1 MAIVQAL
8 CTSFKS
14 ELLTGGHNFSADTF
28 YIALYTSAS
37 PIGPTTTVYVTAN
50 EIVGTGYTAG
60 GIALTGVAVVV
71 SGTTAYVTFNNAT
84 WQASTILARGALIYN
99 FTKSNKAVAALDFGA
114 DKQSNNSPFVV
125 QMPTNTVST
134 ALIRIV

>member
-1 MAIVQAL
+1 MAIVQTL

-14 ELLTGGHNFSADTF
+14 EILKAVHNFDVDTF

-37 PIGPTTTVYVTAN
+37 SIGAATTVYTTAD
-50 EIVGTGYTAG
+50 EIVGTGYAAG

-84 WQASTILARGALIYN
+84 WLASTILARGALIYN
-99 FTKSNKAVAALDFGA
+99 FTKSNKAIAALDFGA

-125 QMPTNTVST
+125 QMPTNAVST